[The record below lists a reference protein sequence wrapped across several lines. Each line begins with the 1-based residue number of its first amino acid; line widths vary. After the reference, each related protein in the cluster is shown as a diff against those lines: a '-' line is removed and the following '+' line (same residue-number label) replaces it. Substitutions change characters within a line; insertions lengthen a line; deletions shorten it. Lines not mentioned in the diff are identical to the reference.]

1 MNKNFEDIFESINS
15 LHKKYSSK
23 QYLDNLEKF
32 DKNSK
37 ELSEIL
43 EKYRIDEKDVEKKKI
58 KSVKINKKEYTKG
71 KYRTPKVQTCN

>member
-23 QYLDNLEKF
+23 QYLNSLENF

-37 ELSEIL
+37 ELSEVL
-43 EKYRIDEKDVEKKKI
+43 EKYRIDEFDSKNKKTVKNIKKQHIKKKI
-58 KSVKINKKEYTKG
+58 QIKKYA
-71 KYRTPKVQTCN
+71 NI

>member
-23 QYLDNLEKF
+23 QYLNSLENF

-37 ELSEIL
+37 ELSEVL
-43 EKYRIDEKDVEKKKI
+43 EKYRIDEFDSKNKKTVKNTKKQHIKKKI
-58 KSVKINKKEYTKG
+58 QIKKYA
-71 KYRTPKVQTCN
+71 NI

>member
-23 QYLDNLEKF
+23 KYLDNLENF
-32 DKNSK
+32 NKNSK

-43 EKYRIDEKDVEKKKI
+43 EKYRIDKKDVEKKKL
-58 KSVKINKKEYTKG
+58 KLVKNTKKEYLKRRC
-71 KYRTPKVQTCN
+71 RTAKVQTCN